1 MLLAA
6 LLLAA
11 APGVTDSEVVL
22 GITAPLSG
30 PAAAWGSISLAA
42 EAWARHVNA
51 AGGVN
56 GRKLRVVVK
65 DDAYKPGQAVANVNG
80 PISSALA
87 SECSSRALSRSCL
100 VSPANGSDTSSTAY
114 TLKK

>member
-11 APGVTDSEVVL
+11 VPGVTDSEVVL

-51 AGGVN
+51 GGGVN
-56 GRKLRVVVK
+56 GRKLRVVAHEAIETIMHSPFTTNLAVDASREVTSK
-65 DDAYKPGQAVANVNG
+65 DV
-80 PISSALA
+80 
-87 SECSSRALSRSCL
+87 
-100 VSPANGSDTSSTAY
+100 
-114 TLKK
+114 